1 MLTIAENVSHSTIVC
16 HPFLYCTDMYFR
28 KRRQRSEHGSPLP
41 IPAAAVESGSHIADT
56 HDDTTDGATHLFQDE
71 AGRQFGEIRATSRLR

>member
-1 MLTIAENVSHSTIVC
+1 MS
-16 HPFLYCTDMYFR
+16 FR

-71 AGRQFGEIRATSRLR
+71 AGGQISQTFDNDRIVEFSTFHCN

>member
-1 MLTIAENVSHSTIVC
+1 MH
-16 HPFLYCTDMYFR
+16 FR

-71 AGRQFGEIRATSRLR
+71 AGG